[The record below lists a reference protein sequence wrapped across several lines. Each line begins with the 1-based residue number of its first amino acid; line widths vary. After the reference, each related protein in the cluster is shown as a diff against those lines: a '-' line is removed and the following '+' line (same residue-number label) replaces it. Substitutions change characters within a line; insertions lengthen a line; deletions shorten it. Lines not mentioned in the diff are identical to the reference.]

1 MSSGEKLWCDL
12 LRYLMVINKRCEPN
26 QYNKVQQSFSY
37 KFKGREV
44 VEITL
49 SVKSKK
55 KNARIRF

>member
-12 LRYLMVINKRCEPN
+12 LRYLMVINKRCGPN
-26 QYNKVQQSFSY
+26 QYNKVQQSSAY